1 MELAVKEFAS
11 LSSRAI
17 AELCGVGHA
26 FVQRI
31 KPSQVDSES
40 TSTVTGTDG
49 KQYPATRSAS
59 RTATARG
66 IDMGAIRFHS
76 ADVEAAHL
84 GGRTTTG
91 AAP

>member
-1 MELAVKEFAS
+1 MKEFPK

-17 AELCGVGHA
+17 AELCGVSA
-26 FVQRI
+26 QFVVNVR
-31 KPSQVDSES
+31 PAEV
-40 TSTVTGTDG
+40 STVDTCRTGTDG
-49 KQYPATRSAS
+49 KQYPATRRAS